1 MSVRIALT
9 EPQWISLTSFFEE
22 IYGDEAADWDYY
34 SLTHLQVWKRW
45 FRQHNIVYK
54 ENIEN
59 KDETELQTWNE
70 LFGIAGKDTTKDG
83 YWGII
88 KFHSKKQITFFLL
101 QYPELGFIFDH
112 NHNHNRE

>member
-1 MSVRIALT
+1 MSVCIALT

-22 IYGDEAADWDYY
+22 IYGDEAAGWHYY

-54 ENIEN
+54 ENNEN
-59 KDETELQTWNE
+59 GVQAKK
-70 LFGIAGKDTTKDG
+70 GG
-83 YWGII
+83 YCGII

-112 NHNHNRE
+112 NHKHKHNRE